1 MKVCFEIQKKYIFL
15 YTSSNS
21 RNRSFIK
28 SHLNIQPEII
38 NRVGINDNIML
49 MLPSWCPAYSSVK
62 VDPSTG
68 SEVFCICKK
77 PDEGDLMVGCDGCD
91 DWFHFK
97 CMKIPEKYSH
107 LVSGYYCPY
116 CQAGITGTPL
126 ESGEFPRTK
135 WKRKCRLDNCYEPC
149 QDRSKYCSEAHGRLY
164 IQTLLDKVSVPGHD
178 SKRFIGDMIRA
189 SNDDVNQFNEMGD
202 KDFIDKDIPKH
213 MINQELYDKIIKNDK
228 DLNNLND
235 QINVCK
241 NKTFPGLKD
250 NLEILQNFI
259 KWLDSVNTL
268 LNTNETNVNDV
279 DDTTHVGNKRKSK
292 KKKGVQRHK
301 VKKICGYTRNLKDV
315 TLSCEEF
322 ISQYCKLMEQEE
334 EEAYADEMLNG
345 VCIKLKCNKHSDWT
359 SMRLDQL
366 KQQMRSL
373 ESHKQRLDLLVKTR
387 EKQLHIQYYEQLLV
401 LKQQLQQPIAL
412 TQ

>member
-1 MKVCFEIQKKYIFL
+1 MFKFEKHIIYIEQL
-15 YTSSNS
+15 KSSTTDN
-21 RNRSFIK
+21 K
-28 SHLNIQPEII
+28 PGQ
-38 NRVGINDNIML
+38 VNDNIMS
-49 MLPSWCPAYSSVK
+49 MLPSWCPPYSPLK

-68 SEVFCICKK
+68 ADVFCICKK

-107 LVSGYYCPY
+107 LVSAYYCPY

-126 ESGEFPRTK
+126 EGGELPRTK

-149 QDRSKYCSEAHGRLY
+149 DDRSKYCSETHGRLY
-164 IQTLLDKVSVPGHD
+164 IQTVLDKVSVPGRD
-178 SKRFIGDMIRA
+178 SKKFIGEMIRA
-189 SNDDVNQFNEMGD
+189 SNYDVSQFNEIGK
-202 KDFIDKDIPKH
+202 KDFIEKDIPNR
-213 MINQELYDKIIKNDK
+213 MLNEELYDKIIKNDK

-241 NKTFPGLKD
+241 NKTFPELKN

-259 KWLDSVNTL
+259 TWLESVNTL
-268 LNTNETNVNDV
+268 LNADTNQNNVNGIN
-279 DDTTHVGNKRKSK
+279 DTSHSGNKRKSK

-301 VKKICGYTRNLKDV
+301 VKKICGYTRNLEDV
-315 TLSCEEF
+315 TITSEEF
-322 ISQYCKLMEQEE
+322 ISQYCKLMEQEQEQE
-334 EEAYADEMLNG
+334 EEGYDDEMLNG

-359 SMRLDQL
+359 SMRMDQL

-387 EKQLHIQYYEQLLV
+387 EKQLHIQYYEQLMV
-401 LKQQLQQPIAL
+401 LKQQRQHPIAL